1 MDRDEVLR
9 VSNLNVFYKNRK
21 RKLFSKNKKIQALH
35 DVSVSMQEGEVLAIA
50 GESGSGKSTLA
61 RAIVGI
67 NKDYTGEI
75 WQKYT
80 SPQMVFQDPYT
91 SLNPAKRIGW
101 LLEEPL
107 RVDKSRQW
115 TQEEI
120 AARVKEVMEDIEL
133 PLSMLDRF
141 PAQLSGGQRQRVCI
155 GMALMRSPKLLIADE
170 PVSALDVTIQAQI
183 LELLENL
190 HKKHGISIIFISHDL
205 SLVNQ
210 LCQRVIVMQEGKIVE
225 SGRTSD
231 IFTRPRDPYTKKLI
245 AAIPRIDLSRDD
257 KANE

>member
-9 VSNLNVFYKNRK
+9 VGNLNVFYKNRK
-21 RKLFSKNKKIQALH
+21 RKLFSKKKKIQALF
-35 DVSVSMQEGEVLAIA
+35 DVSVSMEEGEVLAIA

-75 WQKYT
+75 WQKYER
-80 SPQMVFQDPYT
+80 PQMVFQDPYS
-91 SLNPAKRIGW
+91 SLNPAKKIGW

-107 RVDKSRQW
+107 RVDKSRDW
-115 TQEEI
+115 TKEEI
-120 AARVKEVMEDIEL
+120 AERVREAMEDIEL
-133 PLSMLDRF
+133 PLSMLDRY

-155 GMALMRSPKLLIADE
+155 GIALMRSPKLLIADE

-205 SLVNQ
+205 RVVYKISDHVMIMKNGRVVEYGNTKELYRHPQAEYTRQ
-210 LCQRVIVMQEGKIVE
+210 LLKAAGIV
-225 SGRTSD
+225 
-231 IFTRPRDPYTKKLI
+231 
-245 AAIPRIDLSRDD
+245 
-257 KANE
+257 

>member
-9 VSNLNVFYKNRK
+9 VGNLNVFYKNRK
-21 RKLFSKNKKIQALH
+21 RKLFSKKKKIQALF
-35 DVSVSMQEGEVLAIA
+35 DVSVSMEEGEVLAIA

-75 WQKYT
+75 WQKYER
-80 SPQMVFQDPYT
+80 PQMVFQDPYS
-91 SLNPAKRIGW
+91 SLNPAKKIGW

-107 RVDKSRQW
+107 RVDKSRDW
-115 TQEEI
+115 TKEEI
-120 AARVKEVMEDIEL
+120 AERVREVMEDIEL
-133 PLSMLDRF
+133 PLSMLDRY

-155 GMALMRSPKLLIADE
+155 GIALMRSPKLLIADE

-205 SLVNQ
+205 RVVYKISDHVMIMKNGRVVEYGNTKELYRHPQAEYTRQ
-210 LCQRVIVMQEGKIVE
+210 LLKAAGIV
-225 SGRTSD
+225 
-231 IFTRPRDPYTKKLI
+231 
-245 AAIPRIDLSRDD
+245 
-257 KANE
+257 

>member
-21 RKLFSKNKKIQALH
+21 RKLFSKKKKIQALF

-75 WQKYT
+75 RQKYER
-80 SPQMVFQDPYT
+80 PQMVFQDPYS
-91 SLNPAKRIGW
+91 SLNPAKKIGW

-107 RVDKSRQW
+107 RVDKTRQW
-115 TQEEI
+115 TKEEM
-120 AARVKEVMEDIEL
+120 AERVKEVMEDIEL
-133 PLSMLDRF
+133 PLSMLDRY

-155 GMALMRSPKLLIADE
+155 GIALMRSPKLLIADE

-205 SLVNQ
+205 
-210 LCQRVIVMQEGKIVE
+210 RVVYKISDHVMIMKNGRVVE
-225 SGRTSD
+225 YGATKELYRY
-231 IFTRPRDPYTKKLI
+231 PQAEYTKQLLKAAGI
-245 AAIPRIDLSRDD
+245 A
-257 KANE
+257 

>member
-21 RKLFSKNKKIQALH
+21 RKLFSKKKKIQALF

-75 WQKYT
+75 RQKYER
-80 SPQMVFQDPYT
+80 PQMVFQDPYS
-91 SLNPAKRIGW
+91 SLNPAKKIGW

-107 RVDKSRQW
+107 RVDKTRQW
-115 TQEEI
+115 TKEEM
-120 AARVKEVMEDIEL
+120 AERVKEVMEDIEL
-133 PLSMLDRF
+133 PLSMLDRY

-155 GMALMRSPKLLIADE
+155 GIALMRSPKLLIADE

-205 SLVNQ
+205 RVVYKISDHVMIMKNGRVVEYGATKELYRHPQAEYTRQ
-210 LCQRVIVMQEGKIVE
+210 LLKAAG
-225 SGRTSD
+225 
-231 IFTRPRDPYTKKLI
+231 I
-245 AAIPRIDLSRDD
+245 A
-257 KANE
+257 

>member
-35 DVSVSMQEGEVLAIA
+35 DVSVSMQQGEVLAIA

-80 SPQMVFQDPYT
+80 SPQMVFQDPYS

-205 SLVNQ
+205 RVVYKISDHVMIMKDGRVVEYGETKQ
-210 LCQRVIVMQEGKIVE
+210 LYRSPQA
-225 SGRTSD
+225 D
-231 IFTRPRDPYTKKLI
+231 YTKQLLKAAGI
-245 AAIPRIDLSRDD
+245 A
-257 KANE
+257 

>member
-1 MDRDEVLR
+1 MSMSNDVVLR
-9 VSNLNVFYKNRK
+9 VSDLNVFYKNRK
-21 RKLFSKNKKIQALH
+21 RKLFSKKKKIQALF
-35 DVSVSMQEGEVLAIA
+35 DVNLTMEEGEVLAIA

-75 WQKYT
+75 WQKYDQ
-80 SPQMVFQDPYT
+80 PQMVFQDPYS
-91 SLNPAKRIGW
+91 SLNPSKKIGW

-107 RVDKSRQW
+107 RVDKTRNW
-115 TQEEI
+115 TKQEIEE
-120 AARVKEVMEDIEL
+120 RVKTVMEEIEL
-133 PLSMLDRF
+133 PLSMLERY

-205 SLVNQ
+205 RVVYKISDHVMIMKDGRVVEQGQTRQ
-210 LCQRVIVMQEGKIVE
+210 LYRQPTQ
-225 SGRTSD
+225 D
-231 IFTRPRDPYTKKLI
+231 YTKALLK
-245 AAIPRIDLSRDD
+245 AAGIV
-257 KANE
+257 

>member
-21 RKLFSKNKKIQALH
+21 RKLFSKKKKIQALF

-75 WQKYT
+75 RQKYER
-80 SPQMVFQDPYT
+80 PQMVFQDPYN
-91 SLNPAKRIGW
+91 SLNPAKKIGW

-107 RVDKSRQW
+107 RVDKTRQW
-115 TQEEI
+115 TKEEM
-120 AARVKEVMEDIEL
+120 AERVKEVMEDIEL
-133 PLSMLDRF
+133 PFSMLDRY

-155 GMALMRSPKLLIADE
+155 GIALMRSPKLLIADE

-205 SLVNQ
+205 
-210 LCQRVIVMQEGKIVE
+210 RVVYKISDHVMIMKNGRVVE
-225 SGRTSD
+225 YGATKELYRH
-231 IFTRPRDPYTKKLI
+231 PQAEYTKQLLKAAGI
-245 AAIPRIDLSRDD
+245 A
-257 KANE
+257 

>member
-1 MDRDEVLR
+1 MDRDVVLR

-21 RKLFSKNKKIQALH
+21 RKLFSKKKKIQALF
-35 DVSVSMQEGEVLAIA
+35 DVSVSMEEGEVLAIA

-75 WQKYT
+75 WQKYER
-80 SPQMVFQDPYT
+80 PQMVFQDPYS
-91 SLNPAKRIGW
+91 SLNPAKKIGW

-107 RVDKSRQW
+107 RVDKTRDW
-115 TQEEI
+115 TKEEM
-120 AARVKEVMEDIEL
+120 AERVKEVMEDIEL
-133 PLSMLDRF
+133 PLSMLDRY

-155 GMALMRSPKLLIADE
+155 GIALMRSPKLLIADE

-205 SLVNQ
+205 RVVYKISDHVMIMKNGRVVEYGNTKELYRNPQAEYTRQ
-210 LCQRVIVMQEGKIVE
+210 LLKAAGIV
-225 SGRTSD
+225 
-231 IFTRPRDPYTKKLI
+231 
-245 AAIPRIDLSRDD
+245 
-257 KANE
+257 

>member
-21 RKLFSKNKKIQALH
+21 RKLFSKKKKIQALF

-75 WQKYT
+75 WQRYER
-80 SPQMVFQDPYT
+80 PQMVFQDPYS
-91 SLNPAKRIGW
+91 SLNPAKKIGW

-107 RVDKSRQW
+107 RVDKTRQW
-115 TQEEI
+115 TKEEM
-120 AARVKEVMEDIEL
+120 AERVREVMEDIEL
-133 PLSMLDRF
+133 PLSMLDRY

-155 GMALMRSPKLLIADE
+155 GIALMRSPKLLIADE

-205 SLVNQ
+205 RVVYKISDHVMIMKNGRVVEYGATKELYRHPQAEYTRQ
-210 LCQRVIVMQEGKIVE
+210 LLKAAG
-225 SGRTSD
+225 
-231 IFTRPRDPYTKKLI
+231 I
-245 AAIPRIDLSRDD
+245 A
-257 KANE
+257 